1 MSGAARSLK
10 VDHATVSR
18 RLAAL
23 EAELQAPLVER
34 LPRSCRL
41 TPLGLRLHEQAQAM
55 EASAFALER
64 LARASQ
70 EPMAGK
76 VTLSAPPVLVTHL
89 LARRLADFRRAHP
102 AIQLSVSAQA
112 QQVSLNRREADV
124 ALRLV
129 RPRESSYLV
138 RKLGQMP
145 FALYA
150 SSDYALRQPD
160 NWTFIAYDAQFSDM
174 PQQRWLLDIAGQ
186 RAISCELSD
195 ISSHLAAARAG
206 AGVAGLP
213 CFLGD
218 HCPELLRLEHG
229 GPAFSRDIWLVV
241 HRDLPFRARAGRH
254 GLCRRYRR
262 GAIRLQPWTLLARH
276 WQRAA
281 MNRPGRAQGE
291 SAAPGRLAPR
301 RYNRGQSRLCQ
312 PTSPTHPMSQSVPI
326 GYSDVPRGHI
336 ASVVTDLEMLSA
348 GHGRAA
354 LPEGITLTPAS
365 RVSLDAYRAL
375 FREVGADWLWFS
387 RLFMAD
393 EELAATLGHPDV
405 DIQVV
410 QRDGKDVG
418 ILELDFRVA
427 DQCELTFMGLT
438 AECTGRA
445 WAGR

>member
-1 MSGAARSLK
+1 MFDWENLRHFLAVAREGTLSGAARSLK

-89 LARRLADFRRAHP
+89 LARRLADFRHAHP

-150 SSDYALRQPD
+150 SSDYAALRQPD

-241 HRDLPFRARAGRH
+241 HRDLRRSAPVRAV
-254 GLCRRYRR
+254 
-262 GAIRLQPWTLLARH
+262 
-276 WQRAA
+276 
-281 MNRPGRAQGE
+281 M
-291 SAAPGRLAPR
+291 
-301 RYNRGQSRLCQ
+301 
-312 PTSPTHPMSQSVPI
+312 
-326 GYSDVPRGHI
+326 
-336 ASVVTDLEMLSA
+336 
-348 GHGRAA
+348 
-354 LPEGITLTPAS
+354 
-365 RVSLDAYRAL
+365 
-375 FREVGADWLWFS
+375 
-387 RLFMAD
+387 
-393 EELAATLGHPDV
+393 
-405 DIQVV
+405 
-410 QRDGKDVG
+410 
-418 ILELDFRVA
+418 DFVA
-427 DQCELTFMGLT
+427 DTVAAQSGFSL
-438 AECTGRA
+438 GRSWPGIGNA
-445 WAGR
+445 PP